1 MPVGS
6 KLVPAYFPFVESHQ
20 LVVGYV
26 IAKQTVVS
34 SHPHI
39 PVVIANAVDGV
50 DVLLQYIF
58 SEMKCE
64 VLVSNL
70 ISPLPMVPIQILPES
85 SRQKVNSPRYV
96 ESLGMIFSTARVC
109 VSI

>member
-1 MPVGS
+1 MS
-6 KLVPAYFPFVESHQ
+6 LRIFPFVESHQ

-26 IAKQTVVS
+26 IAKQTIVS

-58 SEMKCE
+58 QRDE
-64 VLVSNL
+64 VRGVGVELNK
-70 ISPLPMVPIQILPES
+70 PIADGAVQILPES